1 MTGVATV
8 NFSVRHVTA
17 IGFPLRK
24 VERQVAFAS
33 EDEKPRLLLAH
44 PSLPTWG

>member
-1 MTGVATV
+1 MTGVANV

-24 VERQVAFAS
+24 VERQVAFAP
-33 EDEKPRLLLAH
+33 EDEKPRLLSRASK
-44 PSLPTWG
+44 PATWG